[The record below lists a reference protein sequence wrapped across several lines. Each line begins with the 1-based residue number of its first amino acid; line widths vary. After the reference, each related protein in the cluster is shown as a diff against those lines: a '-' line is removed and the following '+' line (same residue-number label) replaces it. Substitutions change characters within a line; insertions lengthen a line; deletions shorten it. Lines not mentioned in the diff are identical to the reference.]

1 MTDNNA
7 PDSVAS
13 PCINV
18 CTIDEESG
26 LCLGCARSLQEV
38 ARWRRFSDDQK
49 RAVVNQL
56 TERKRIMKESGA
68 DIRWRDC

>member
-1 MTDNNA
+1 MTDQRPA
-7 PDSVAS
+7 DSVAS

-38 ARWRRFSDDQK
+38 ARWRRLSEEQK

-56 TERKRIMKESGA
+56 TERKRKMKEAGA
-68 DIRWRDC
+68 DVRWRDS

>member
-1 MTDNNA
+1 MTDNNV

-38 ARWRRFSDDQK
+38 ARWRRFSDAQK
-49 RAVVNQL
+49 SEIINRL
-56 TERKRIMKESGA
+56 TERKRKMKESGA
-68 DIRWRDC
+68 DIRWRDS